1 MFDDCDI
8 ISVEVRNLSRVT
20 KITQLGKN
28 YTKSQLNM
36 RLKVTLDQYRE
47 GADPFDGLDE
57 FINFETD
64 CNWTVNDS
72 VLLRSLIETCIEYII
87 DIPITHDVFQGTER
101 KGEHQHVYEPS
112 QDLLTEIANR
122 EIKSVRV
129 LIKEPLMAGPRE
141 FDELLKSRRL
151 QINNHLKTFATME
164 YVGRQKTIH
173 SYVLKN
179 GSTVHSCDCEFDR
192 VLMNMIESYDAFV
205 RQEIGVIN
213 GECALFYPQR
223 IEVIN
228 RK

>member
-1 MFDDCDI
+1 M
-8 ISVEVRNLSRVT
+8 SRVT

-36 RLKVTLDQYRE
+36 RLKVVLDQDRE

-57 FINFETD
+57 FISFETD
-64 CNWTVNDS
+64 CNWIVNDS
-72 VLLRSLIETCIEYII
+72 LILNSFIEACIEYII

-101 KGEHQHVYEPS
+101 NGEYRHVYELS
-112 QDLLTEIANR
+112 DGLLTELENR
-122 EIKSVRV
+122 EIASVKVR
-129 LIKEPLMAGPRE
+129 IKEPLTTIRRE
-141 FDELLKSRRL
+141 FDELLKNRRL
-151 QINNHLKTFATME
+151 QINNHLKTFTTME
-164 YVGRQKTIH
+164 YAGRQKTIH

-179 GSTVHSCDCEFDR
+179 GSTIYSHGCEFDR
-192 VLMNMIESYDAFV
+192 VLMNVIESYDVFV

-223 IEVIN
+223 IEVIK